1 MKVISEPMVRYLEEA
16 RIEELQR
23 EWEAKGYRV
32 SREATIGGLR
42 ADLVA
47 KRNGETVVFEVKT
60 ASSLAQSRDVVNQ
73 LARIAAEQPNT
84 TFHLVVANP
93 PKQKTIEIE
102 SLSDILLHHLKDK
115 LPGELDGL
123 APDPFPESFPFVESV
138 GEVEIS
144 DIRIRFK
151 EIQVLGDG
159 IVRVSWRYRTNGVTG
174 LEGKGNL
181 LVAVDTFPFEFDVTL
196 DPSLALQVVNRLEVD
211 TSLS

>member
-1 MKVISEPMVRYLEEA
+1 MKVISEPLVSYLEEA
-16 RIEELQR
+16 RIEDLQR
-23 EWEAKGYRV
+23 EWEAKGYQV
-32 SREATIGGLR
+32 SREATIGGFR

-60 ASSLAQSRDVVNQ
+60 AKSLAQYRDVVSQ
-73 LARIAAEQPNT
+73 LARVAAEQPNT

-102 SLSDILLHHLKDK
+102 NLPDILLHHLKDK

-123 APDPFPESFPFVESV
+123 APDPFPESLPSVDSVED
-138 GEVEIS
+138 VEIS
-144 DIRIRFK
+144 DIRIHSQ

-159 IVRVSWRYRTNGVTG
+159 IVRVSWLYCTNGVIG

-181 LVAVDTFPFEFDVTL
+181 LVAVDTFPFEFDVLL
-196 DPSLALQVVNRLEVD
+196 DPSLALQAVNRLVVD
-211 TSLS
+211 TSVS